1 MTTEQEYNFQG
12 WVTEID
18 NARNYRP
25 FRVGMKDATNQYQ
38 WFGTFDAKTGQ
49 MLEQAGINSGPWN
62 IQYIMKPWTGQ
73 DGVERYNYNI
83 KSISGGQAPQAPVVQ
98 QVNEQLYTAT
108 PAQPSAPAPAP
119 VSTPAPA
126 ETAPP
131 EEPVCI
137 HGVKQVAYNAKCG
150 FCIRRDVA
158 FKDIENKDDKTPEQ
172 LWHLT
177 NLYDSILAGVEPT
190 PPPND
195 SFIQQAF

>member
-73 DGVERYNYNI
+73 DGIERYNYNI
-83 KSISGGQAPQAPVVQ
+83 SLCLVNRHRRLHHHQPQHHSLNRYRNQHLNQQSQILKLNIRFRGQ
-98 QVNEQLYTAT
+98 
-108 PAQPSAPAPAP
+108 
-119 VSTPAPA
+119 
-126 ETAPP
+126 
-131 EEPVCI
+131 
-137 HGVKQVAYNAKCG
+137 H
-150 FCIRRDVA
+150 
-158 FKDIENKDDKTPEQ
+158 
-172 LWHLT
+172 HH
-177 NLYDSILAGVEPT
+177 
-190 PPPND
+190 
-195 SFIQQAF
+195 